1 MIRRKSRKGAIL
13 VIAMIFVLIFSALGV
28 SMAGISGTN
37 TQLAWNQ
44 QQGSRALTTAHSGL
58 DVVRYHLRDITVSDS
73 VGPEYRLQSVANS
86 LQTRLT
92 AADVTNISVSYDA
105 GTKTITIP
113 SVTLDSQLNQNF
125 TATLSFGAD
134 FDTVNLTVTGN
145 SHQMNKQVA
154 ISYAFST
161 IGNPI
166 FDYGIATK
174 GPLDMQG
181 NVDVDGFN
189 ENIEAS
195 VYIES
200 FASVFALDMTGK
212 SSIAGDVSIANPAAV
227 VDIAGSSSVHGAS
240 GEDALGY
247 VTVGAE
253 MCDFPMPNPAE
264 FETYIQNT
272 FQPGDPT
279 TNVTLTNIEIP
290 ANTNPSFS
298 GHAIIRGIM
307 YVRAPN
313 TVSFTG
319 NAEIH
324 GLILAEGDWENPVE
338 GCHLDFGGTVDSYD
352 VSTLPQEE
360 FGTLLDQTGTFILAP
375 GFSVS
380 FNGNFD
386 VLNGVIAASG
396 IEFLGNAGGTINGSV
411 INYSDEVMSLAGNTD
426 LVFNRSGMQEVP
438 AGFEPTQVLTCV
450 ADSYSEPC
458 N

>member
-1 MIRRKSRKGAIL
+1 MIRRKSRKGAVL
-13 VIAMIFVLIFSALGV
+13 VISMIFVLLFSALGV
-28 SMAGISGTN
+28 SMATMSGTN
-37 TQLAWNQ
+37 SQLAWNQ
-44 QQGSRALTTAHSGL
+44 QQGGRALASAHSGL
-58 DVVRYHLRDITVSDS
+58 DVVRYHIQDITVSAS
-73 VGPEYRLQSVANS
+73 VAPADRLQAVASS
-86 LQTRLT
+86 LQTKLT
-92 AADVTNISVSYDA
+92 TAGVTNVSVSYNDA
-105 GTKTITIP
+105 TKTITIP
-113 SVTLDSQLNQNF
+113 SVTLDSQLSQNF

-134 FDTVNLTVTGN
+134 SDTVILTVTGN

-154 ISYAFST
+154 VSYAFST

-181 NVDVDGFN
+181 NVDIDGFN

-200 FASVFALDMTGK
+200 LASIFALDMTGK
-212 SSIAGDVSIANPAAV
+212 SSIAGDVSIANPGAV
-227 VDIAGSSSVHGAS
+227 VDIANSSSVHGES
-240 GEDALGY
+240 GEDALEY
-247 VTVGAE
+247 VTVGAD
-253 MCDFPMPNPAE
+253 MCDFPAPNPTE
-264 FETYIQNT
+264 FECYIQST

-307 YVRAPN
+307 YVRSPN
-313 TVSFTG
+313 TVTFTG

-338 GCHLDFGGTVDSYD
+338 GCYLNFGGTVDSYD
-352 VSTLPQEE
+352 VSTLPQGE
-360 FGTLLDQTGTFILAP
+360 FGTLTEQTGTFLLAP

-396 IEFLGNAGGTINGSV
+396 IEFLGNAGGIINGSV
-411 INYSDEVMSLAGNTD
+411 INYSDTCMTLAGNTD
-426 LVFNRSGMQEVP
+426 LVFNRSGMQEIP
-438 AGFEPTQVLTCV
+438 AGFEPTKILTCIS
-450 ADSYSEPC
+450 DSYSEPY